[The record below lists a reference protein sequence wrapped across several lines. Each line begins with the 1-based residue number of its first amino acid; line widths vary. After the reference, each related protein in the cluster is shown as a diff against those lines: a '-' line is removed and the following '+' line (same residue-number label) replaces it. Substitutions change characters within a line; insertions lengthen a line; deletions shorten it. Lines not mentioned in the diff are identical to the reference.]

1 MSVFAKAEALT
12 KLAQI
17 EGNMTAAKQAAA
29 QLDATCKRVNSLW
42 QDWKAANA
50 DDQAT
55 LDAAQAEFAALS
67 GAAWTEA
74 KASIT
79 SAMDI
84 LAGGVGLTR
93 NQLLDSLKTAE

>member
-17 EGNMTAAKQAAA
+17 QGNMTAAVQAAN
-29 QLDATCKRVNSLW
+29 QLESTCGRVNGLW

-50 DDQAT
+50 DDQDT
-55 LDAAQAEFAALS
+55 LDAAQAEFAAMS
-67 GAAWTEA
+67 GAAWTNA
-74 KASIT
+74 RSSIIN
-79 SAMDI
+79 AMDI

-93 NQLLDSLKTAE
+93 NELLDSLKTAE